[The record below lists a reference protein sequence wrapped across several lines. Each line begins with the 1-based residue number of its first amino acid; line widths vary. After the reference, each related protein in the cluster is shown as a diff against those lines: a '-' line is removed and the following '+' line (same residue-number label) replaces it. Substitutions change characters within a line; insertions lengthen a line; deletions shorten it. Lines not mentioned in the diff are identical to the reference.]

1 MINVEKRNGEVVGF
15 DLGRIRNAIKKAFD
29 ATSNKYTTEILD
41 LIALRATA
49 DFQTKLAGE
58 VVSVETI
65 QDSVEKALELV
76 VHASLAVSPPA
87 NKACRALPETSAN
100 VVSVAD

>member
-15 DLGRIRNAIKKAFD
+15 DLGRIRNAIKAFD

-65 QDSVEKALELV
+65 QIALRKHWNRQDMDLLQKPIFYIENREK
-76 VHASLAVSPPA
+76 
-87 NKACRALPETSAN
+87 N
-100 VVSVAD
+100 